1 MSGRPKLTLRLAL
14 RLSPLALG
22 PSPLAPRPW
31 PLALR
36 PWFFRPVFA
45 VPQRVTELMLTSAS
59 AIEALAAN
67 ELDADGF
74 IEKAERYLQ
83 HIEVRSTSALA
94 RRHAPSK
101 PHAC

>member
-1 MSGRPKLTLRLAL
+1 
-14 RLSPLALG
+14 
-22 PSPLAPRPW
+22 
-31 PLALR
+31 
-36 PWFFRPVFA
+36 
-45 VPQRVTELMLTSAS
+45 MLTSAS